1 MNIPKPIDFNPS
13 VASRAATHFGLPLKA
28 SIILLRWPVV
38 LICSYLFLFPS
49 GEYLPAMILNTFVV
63 LFVVSN
69 VAINFL
75 DDSWFTSWSF
85 YYPLVIADTIVLTLS
100 LMINGAADNEFY
112 LTFFLVI
119 LASCI
124 VDDAKLRTVVSIV
137 ATILYTSFLL
147 IAPQAV
153 QPSEFLRVPFLFVVS
168 LFYGYFTQFIRM
180 EKGQREQAEFTS
192 RARKEAVDIV
202 SHELRT
208 PLNLIGGYAQVLK
221 DKTLGEINTKQEAAL
236 DKILHQ
242 SENLLSTINSVLD
255 MARIEAG
262 ELTVTREEIRLPD
275 FFQGLR
281 FYYDA
286 SLGKPLSMR
295 WLIPSELPT
304 LQSDK
309 ARLTIVV
316 QNLINNAIKFTE
328 RGEIQVSARHLRE
341 KNRVEIEVKDS
352 GIGIP
357 KDALPIIFEKFRQ
370 VDNSSTRGY
379 GGVGLGLHIVK
390 VYTEALG
397 GSVAVESQPGK
408 GSTFTLSLP
417 LLPTPGAAG
426 NTTPFGRSG
435 SPSDR
440 WRWIRKAPRVTR
452 TVDSAWPVPE
462 KPSVRPAPH

>member
-1 MNIPKPIDFNPS
+1 MNIPKPINFNPS
-13 VASRAATHFGLPLKA
+13 VASIAATHFGLPLKA

-49 GEYLPAMILNTFVV
+49 GEYLSAMILNTFVV

-75 DDSWFTSWSF
+75 DDTWFTSWSF
-85 YYPLVIADTIVLTLS
+85 YYPLVIGDTIVLTLS
-100 LMINGAADNEFY
+100 LMINGTADNEFY

-124 VDDAKLRTVVSIV
+124 VDDAKLRAVVAV
-137 ATILYTSFLL
+137 LATIIYATLL
-147 IAPQAV
+147 FISPQV
-153 QPSEFLRVPFLFVVS
+153 MRPPEFLRLPFLFIVS

-180 EKGQREQAEFTS
+180 EKTHREQAELTS
-192 RARKEAVDIV
+192 CARKEALDIV

-221 DKTLGEINTKQEAAL
+221 DRTLGEVNAKQEEAL
-236 DKILHQ
+236 GKILRQ
-242 SENLLSTINSVLD
+242 SDNLLSTVNSVLD

-262 ELTVTREEIRLPD
+262 ELSVVREEIRLPD

-281 FYYDA
+281 LYYDA
-286 SLGKPLSMR
+286 SLGKPVSMR

-304 LQSDK
+304 IRSDK
-309 ARLTIVV
+309 LKLTIVL
-316 QNLINNAIKFTE
+316 QNLINNAIKFTDHGQIE
-328 RGEIQVSARHLRE
+328 VSARHFGE
-341 KNRVEIEVKDS
+341 KKSVEIEVKDS

-357 KDALPIIFEKFRQ
+357 KEALPVIFEKFRQ
-370 VDNSSTRGY
+370 ADNSSTRNY

-390 VYTEALG
+390 AYTEALG
-397 GSVAVESQPGK
+397 GSVAVASQPGK

-426 NTTPFGRSG
+426 NTTPLDRSG
-435 SPSDR
+435 SLSDR
-440 WRWIRKAPRVTR
+440 WLWIRKALRVRR
-452 TVDSAWPVPE
+452 TADGASPVPA
-462 KPSVRPAPH
+462 KHSVRPAPH

>member
-1 MNIPKPIDFNPS
+1 MEIPKPIDFNPS
-13 VASRAATHFGLPLKA
+13 AASRAATHFGLPLKA

-38 LICSYLFLFPS
+38 LICSYLLLFPS
-49 GEYLPAMILNTFVV
+49 GEYLPATILNTFVV
-63 LFVVSN
+63 LFVISN

-124 VDDAKLRTVVSIV
+124 VDDAKLRTVVSV
-137 ATILYTSFLL
+137 LATILYCGFLL
-147 IAPQAV
+147 ISPQSV

-180 EKGQREQAEFTS
+180 EKGQREQAELTS

-221 DKTLGEINTKQEAAL
+221 DRTFGEINAQQEGAL
-236 DKILHQ
+236 NKILHQ

-262 ELTVTREEIRLPD
+262 ELAVTREEIKLPD

-281 FYYDA
+281 VYYDA

-295 WLIPSELPT
+295 WLVPPELPT

-316 QNLINNAIKFTE
+316 QNLVNNAIKFTE
-328 RGEIQVSARHLRE
+328 HGEIQVAVRHLRE
-341 KNRVEIEVKDS
+341 KNSVEIEVKDT

-357 KDALPIIFEKFRQ
+357 KEALPAIFDKFRQ
-370 VDNSSTRGY
+370 VDNSSTRSY

-397 GSVAVESQPGK
+397 GSVAVASQPGE

-417 LLPTPGAAG
+417 VLPTQGGAG
-426 NTTPFGRSG
+426 NTTPLDRKG

-440 WRWIRKAPRVTR
+440 RHWVRKALRVGR
-452 TVDSAWPVPE
+452 AADDALAGS
-462 KPSVRPAPH
+462 

>member
-1 MNIPKPIDFNPS
+1 MEIPKPIDFSPS
-13 VASRAATHFGLPLKA
+13 LASSAATHFGLPLKA

-38 LICSYLFLFPS
+38 LVCSYLLLFPA
-49 GEYLPAMILNTFVV
+49 GEYLSATILNAFVV
-63 LFVVSN
+63 LFVISN
-69 VAINFL
+69 VTINVL

-100 LMINGAADNEFY
+100 LIINGAVDSEFY
-112 LTFFLVI
+112 LTFFCVI

-124 VDDAKLRTVVSIV
+124 LNDAKLRTMVSIV
-137 ATILYTSFLL
+137 GTILYCGFLL
-147 IAPQAV
+147 ISPQSV
-153 QPSEFLRVPFLFVVS
+153 QPNEFLRVPFLFVVS

-180 EKGQREQAEFTS
+180 EKAQREQAELTS

-236 DKILHQ
+236 NKILHQ
-242 SENLLSTINSVLD
+242 SDNLLATINSVLD

-262 ELTVTREEIRLPD
+262 EFRVARDEIRLPD
-275 FFQGLR
+275 FFHGLR
-281 FYYDA
+281 VYYEA

-295 WLIPSELPT
+295 WLIPSGLPT
-304 LQSDK
+304 LQSDQSM
-309 ARLTIVV
+309 LTIVA

-328 RGEIQVSARHLRE
+328 HGEIQVTARHLRE
-341 KNRVEIEVKDS
+341 KNSVEIEVKDT

-357 KDALPIIFEKFRQ
+357 KEALPAIFEKFHQ
-370 VDNSSTRGY
+370 VDNSSTRSY

-397 GSVAVESQPGK
+397 GSVAVESEPGK

-417 LLPTPGAAG
+417 VLPSQGAPG
-426 NTTPFGRSG
+426 NTTPLDRKG
-435 SPSDR
+435 SHSDR
-440 WRWIRKAPRVTR
+440 LHWVRKALRAR
-452 TVDSAWPVPE
+452 RSA
-462 KPSVRPAPH
+462 SDALAGS

>member
-1 MNIPKPIDFNPS
+1 
-13 VASRAATHFGLPLKA
+13 
-28 SIILLRWPVV
+28 
-38 LICSYLFLFPS
+38 
-49 GEYLPAMILNTFVV
+49 MILNTFVV

-124 VDDAKLRTVVSIV
+124 VDDAKLRTVVSIF

-153 QPSEFLRVPFLFVVS
+153 QPGEFLRVPFLFVVS

-304 LQSDK
+304 LQSDQ

-417 LLPTPGAAG
+417 VLPTPGAAG
-426 NTTPFGRSG
+426 NTTPRDRRE
-435 SPSDR
+435 SPSGR
-440 WRWIRKAPRVTR
+440 WLWIRKALRVGALR
-452 TVDSAWPVPE
+452 TVLWPVPE
-462 KPSVRPAPH
+462 KPSVRPSPH

>member
-1 MNIPKPIDFNPS
+1 
-13 VASRAATHFGLPLKA
+13 
-28 SIILLRWPVV
+28 
-38 LICSYLFLFPS
+38 
-49 GEYLPAMILNTFVV
+49 MILNTFVV

-124 VDDAKLRTVVSIV
+124 VDDAKLRTVVSIF

-153 QPSEFLRVPFLFVVS
+153 QPGEFLRVPFLFVVS

-304 LQSDK
+304 LQSDQ

-417 LLPTPGAAG
+417 VLPTPGAAG
-426 NTTPFGRSG
+426 NTTPRHRRE
-435 SPSDR
+435 SPSGR
-440 WRWIRKAPRVTR
+440 WLWIRKALRVGALR
-452 TVDSAWPVPE
+452 TVLWPVPE
-462 KPSVRPAPH
+462 KPSVRPSPH

>member
-1 MNIPKPIDFNPS
+1 MEIPKPINFDPS
-13 VASRAATHFGLPLKA
+13 VASSAATHFGLPLKT

-38 LICSYLFLFPS
+38 LICSYLLLFPS
-49 GEYLPAMILNTFVV
+49 REYLPAMILNTFVV

-124 VDDAKLRTVVSIV
+124 VDDAKLRTVVSIF

-153 QPSEFLRVPFLFVVS
+153 QPGEFLRVPFLFVVS

-379 GGVGLGLHIVK
+379 GGVGLGLHVVK

-417 LLPTPGAAG
+417 VLPTPSAAG
-426 NTTPFGRSG
+426 NTTPRDRLE
-435 SPSDR
+435 SPSGR
-440 WRWIRKAPRVTR
+440 WLWIRKALRVGALR
-452 TVDSAWPVPE
+452 TVLWPVPE
-462 KPSVRPAPH
+462 KPSVRPSPH

>member
-1 MNIPKPIDFNPS
+1 MEIPKPIDFNPS

-38 LICSYLFLFPS
+38 LICSYLLLFPS
-49 GEYLPAMILNTFVV
+49 GEHLPAMILNAFVL

-124 VDDAKLRTVVSIV
+124 VDDAKLRTVVSIF
-137 ATILYTSFLL
+137 ATIVYTGFLL
-147 IAPQAV
+147 ISPQSV

-180 EKGQREQAEFTS
+180 EKGQREQAELTS

-208 PLNLIGGYAQVLK
+208 PLNLIGGYAQVIK

-236 DKILHQ
+236 NKILHQ

-262 ELTVTREEIRLPD
+262 ELTVSREEIRLPD
-275 FFQGLR
+275 FFQGLS

-286 SLGKPLSMR
+286 SLGKPLAMR
-295 WLIPSELPT
+295 WLIPSELPS

-328 RGEIQVSARHLRE
+328 QGEIRVSARHLRE
-341 KNRVEIEVKDS
+341 KNSVEIEVKDT

-357 KDALPIIFEKFRQ
+357 KEALPVIFEKFRQ
-370 VDNSSTRGY
+370 VDNSSTRSY
-379 GGVGLGLHIVK
+379 GGVGLGLHVVK
-390 VYTEALG
+390 MYIEVLG

-408 GSTFTLSLP
+408 GSTFTLSLAV
-417 LLPTPGAAG
+417 LPTQGGAG
-426 NTTPFGRSG
+426 NTTPLDRKG

-440 WRWIRKAPRVTR
+440 QHWFRKVLRMGRAA
-452 TVDSAWPVPE
+452 DDALAGS
-462 KPSVRPAPH
+462 

>member
-1 MNIPKPIDFNPS
+1 
-13 VASRAATHFGLPLKA
+13 
-28 SIILLRWPVV
+28 
-38 LICSYLFLFPS
+38 
-49 GEYLPAMILNTFVV
+49 MILNTFVV

-124 VDDAKLRTVVSIV
+124 VDDAKLRTVVSIF

-153 QPSEFLRVPFLFVVS
+153 QPGQFLRVPFLFVVS

-304 LQSDK
+304 LQSDQ

-417 LLPTPGAAG
+417 VLPTPGAAG
-426 NTTPFGRSG
+426 NTTPRHRRE
-435 SPSDR
+435 SPSGR
-440 WRWIRKAPRVTR
+440 WLWIRKALRVGALR
-452 TVDSAWPVPE
+452 TVLWPVPE
-462 KPSVRPAPH
+462 KPSVRPSPH

>member
-1 MNIPKPIDFNPS
+1 MQIPKPINFDPS
-13 VASRAATHFGLPLKA
+13 VASRAASHFGLPLKA

-38 LICSYLFLFPS
+38 LVCSYLLLFPS
-49 GEYLPAMILNTFVV
+49 GEYLSALILNTFVV
-63 LFVVSN
+63 LFVISN

-75 DDSWFTSWSF
+75 DDSWFRSWSF

-100 LMINGAADNEFY
+100 LMINGVADNEFY
-112 LTFFLVI
+112 LTFFCVI

-124 VDDAKLRTVVSIV
+124 VDDAKLRTVVSLF
-137 ATILYTSFLL
+137 ATIIYCGFLL
-147 IAPQAV
+147 ISPHSV

-180 EKGQREQAEFTS
+180 EMAQREQAEFTS

-221 DKTLGEINTKQEAAL
+221 DGTFGEINAQQEGAL
-236 DKILHQ
+236 NKILHQ

-262 ELTVTREEIRLPD
+262 ELAVAREEIRLPE

-281 FYYDA
+281 VYYEA
-286 SLGKPLSMR
+286 SLGKPLTMR

-309 ARLTIVV
+309 ARLAIVV

-328 RGEIQVSARHLRE
+328 HGEIQVSARHLRE
-341 KNRVEIEVKDS
+341 KNNVEIEIKDT
-352 GIGIP
+352 GVGIP
-357 KDALPIIFEKFRQ
+357 KEALPVIFEKFRQ
-370 VDNSSTRGY
+370 VDNSSTRRY

-390 VYTEALG
+390 VYIEALG
-397 GSVAVESQPGK
+397 GSVAVESQPGQ

-417 LLPTPGAAG
+417 FLSSPGAAG
-426 NTTPFGRSG
+426 NTTPLDRMG
-435 SPSDR
+435 SPFDR
-440 WRWIRKAPRVTR
+440 QHWFRKALRVGRAADDASTG
-452 TVDSAWPVPE
+452 S
-462 KPSVRPAPH
+462 

>member
-1 MNIPKPIDFNPS
+1 
-13 VASRAATHFGLPLKA
+13 
-28 SIILLRWPVV
+28 
-38 LICSYLFLFPS
+38 
-49 GEYLPAMILNTFVV
+49 
-63 LFVVSN
+63 
-69 VAINFL
+69 
-75 DDSWFTSWSF
+75 
-85 YYPLVIADTIVLTLS
+85 
-100 LMINGAADNEFY
+100 
-112 LTFFLVI
+112 
-119 LASCI
+119 
-124 VDDAKLRTVVSIV
+124 
-137 ATILYTSFLL
+137 
-147 IAPQAV
+147 
-153 QPSEFLRVPFLFVVS
+153 LRVPFLFVVS

-180 EKGQREQAEFTS
+180 EKGQREQAELTS

-221 DKTLGEINTKQEAAL
+221 DRTFGEINAQQEGAL
-236 DKILHQ
+236 NKILHQ

-262 ELTVTREEIRLPD
+262 ELAVTREEIKLPD

-281 FYYDA
+281 VYYDA

-295 WLIPSELPT
+295 WLVPPELPT

-316 QNLINNAIKFTE
+316 QNLVNNAIKFTE
-328 RGEIQVSARHLRE
+328 HGEIQVAVRHLRE
-341 KNRVEIEVKDS
+341 KNSVEIEVKDT

-357 KDALPIIFEKFRQ
+357 KEALPAIFDKFRQ
-370 VDNSSTRGY
+370 VDNSSTRSY

-397 GSVAVESQPGK
+397 GSVAVASQPGE

-417 LLPTPGAAG
+417 VLPTQGGAG
-426 NTTPFGRSG
+426 NTTPLDRKG

-440 WRWIRKAPRVTR
+440 RHWVRKVLRVGR
-452 TVDSAWPVPE
+452 AADDALAGS
-462 KPSVRPAPH
+462 